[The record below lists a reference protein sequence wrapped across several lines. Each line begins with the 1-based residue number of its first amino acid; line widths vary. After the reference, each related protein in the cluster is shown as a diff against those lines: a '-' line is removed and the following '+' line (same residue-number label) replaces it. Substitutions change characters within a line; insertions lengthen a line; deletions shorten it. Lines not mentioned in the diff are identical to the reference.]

1 MARPDTSNISDAGDN
16 RQLSGNPRSRAVTA
30 RAPRSA
36 DDVVS
41 ALPDISVPDETI
53 LDASPRRRA
62 VGLPE
67 RKYSF
72 NALIAVGI
80 TGFLVGRLLSR

>member
-1 MARPDTSNISDAGDN
+1 MTKPDTSNIADAGAK
-16 RQLSGNPRSRAVTA
+16 RRVPRNPRSRAASA

-36 DDVVS
+36 EDVVS
-41 ALPDISVPDETI
+41 ALPDMPVSDEAI
-53 LDASPRRRA
+53 LDAPPRELA

>member
-1 MARPDTSNISDAGDN
+1 MAKPDTSNIADASAK
-16 RQLSGNPRSRAVTA
+16 RRLPRNPRSRAAAA
-30 RAPRSA
+30 RAPRSSE
-36 DDVVS
+36 DVVS
-41 ALPDISVPDETI
+41 ALPDMAVPDDVI
-53 LDASPRRRA
+53 LNAPPRERA
-62 VGLPE
+62 AGLPE